1 MWTFH
6 EDCRNV
12 VASVWNQNV
21 VGCPMYILSRKLL
34 MLKVKLRSWNKEVF
48 GNIHQLVQQAETKLH
63 DIQIQLQTSGYNE
76 TNISLQ
82 KQAQKNLEIALN
94 KEEIFWQEKSKVKWH
109 LEGDRNTKI
118 KNTTKLITSIKDGN
132 NTLTDQNLIAN
143 HVVDYFK
150 SLFCTNIVLEDS
162 LLVE

>member
-1 MWTFH
+1 
-6 EDCRNV
+6 
-12 VASVWNQNV
+12 
-21 VGCPMYILSRKLL
+21 

-76 TNISLQ
+76 TNISLK

-118 KNTTKLITSIKDGN
+118 KNTTN
-132 NTLTDQNLIAN
+132 
-143 HVVDYFK
+143 
-150 SLFCTNIVLEDS
+150 
-162 LLVE
+162 